1 MPTKTVRA
9 VIAIVSLVAATAGC
23 QRSSETTGEPTD
35 PEAVQRPQH
44 DGGYAPATVSQLGD
58 SKVSTNTID
67 TPPMAS
73 RQIAAN
79 AIQPHMTIDGG
90 SGIYVAFIHQGNIS
104 VSTSH
109 DQGATFGEPVI
120 AIDVGGRAR
129 GGAHR
134 GPRIGVDDSGTLTV
148 TAPVTFDDAEY
159 EKRYPTADL
168 FLVRSRDGGK
178 SWSEPQQVNEVAKQ
192 APESLHW
199 MTVAATGEA
208 HIAWLDRRDRKQ
220 SGQDIYF
227 ATVADG
233 KVGAN
238 VRIASTV
245 CECCAPGLA
254 VDGLGNP
261 FVAYR
266 EGGSKPSRE
275 IFGLW
280 SSNRG
285 RSFAEAFQI
294 NEQNTL
300 ENG

>member
-1 MPTKTVRA
+1 MPTRTAWTVC
-9 VIAIVSLVAATAGC
+9 AIVSLAIVTVGC
-23 QRSSETTGEPTD
+23 QRSSEIAGEAIAP
-35 PEAVQRPQH
+35 AVEQLEP
-44 DGGYAPATVSQLGD
+44 DGSAAPATVASLSD
-58 SKVSTNTID
+58 SKVSPDTID
-67 TPPMAS
+67 APPMAS
-73 RQIAAN
+73 REIATD

-104 VSTSH
+104 VSTSR
-109 DQGATFGEPVI
+109 DQGATFSEPVI

-168 FLVRSRDGGK
+168 FFVRSSDAGK
-178 SWSEPQQVNEVAKQ
+178 TWSEPQQVNEVAKQ

-199 MTVAATGEA
+199 MTVAPNGEA

-227 ATVADG
+227 ATVVDG

-254 VDGLGNP
+254 VDGSGNP